1 MSRSLYHQGTGINSI
16 KSAPEPEVEQGD
28 EHIENA
34 EGDLQYAAA
43 KAGRRHSSRDQKNL
57 QSLHDTAVSLGAE
70 CGDKESNAKAAKP
83 AGDADPAQPELEI
96 KPVDLEGLALD
107 IIVSDV
113 RSAFW
118 DLRTAD
124 RDSQRPDGVDRYEW
138 FDYDESMCAECVSI
152 YNGYAIAKVG
162 LAYFKVPY
170 SIASH
175 KIALADKASWE
186 QVEKEWVMKSISENA
201 FKAFR
206 MREIG
211 SVKAMPGNRLGNY
224 LVLWG
229 DDKQRDLYGEY
240 FHAEK
245 TAGLADIFNYM
256 GGKVPAL
263 YQHGMDGQVKFS
275 PVGVIDT
282 MVADDIGLWTET
294 QLDMANA
301 YAREIQ
307 KLARKKALGAS
318 SGTLPGARKVAP
330 DGCIIQWPIIEGS
343 FTPTPAEPRLRD
355 LGVAEVKAIYTE
367 MGLEFP
373 ESQIKSTDTGD
384 AESRSV
390 AEIEAELEYLR
401 LLEL

>member
-1 MSRSLYHQGTGINSI
+1 MSKQRDRFLNSI
-16 KSAPEPEVEQGD
+16 KTAPAADVEEGD

-70 CGDKESNAKAAKP
+70 CSPMAHGKAAGAVTIP
-83 AGDADPAQPELEI
+83 DEPEDLPTPLTI
-96 KPVDLEGLALD
+96 KPVDLDTLALD
-107 IIVSDV
+107 TIVSDV

-118 DLRTAD
+118 DMRSAE
-124 RDSQRPDGVDRYEW
+124 REAQRPAGLDRYEW
-138 FDYDESMCAECVSI
+138 FDYDDSMCPECVAV
-152 YNGYAIAKVG
+152 YNGHAIAKVG
-162 LAYFKVPY
+162 LAYFSVPY
-170 SIASH
+170 SIDTY
-175 KIALADKASWE
+175 KIVLSPKDEWQ
-186 QVEKEWVMKSISENA
+186 QVEKEWVMKTVGANT

-240 FHAEK
+240 FHETK

-263 YQHGMDGQVKFS
+263 YQHGMDGQVKFT

-330 DGCIIQWPIIEGS
+330 DGCIIPWPIIEGS

-373 ESQIKSTDTGD
+373 ESQIKSSDTGD
-384 AESRSV
+384 VESRSAAAV
-390 AEIEAELEYLR
+390 EAELEYLR